1 MYKNKVETLDA
12 YAKERI
18 EWANATAWQDETYS
32 QIGLRGFWKSRV
44 GSGQR
49 LWRAVG
55 NYFDEL
61 RYAWQRA
68 WRGYDDVGIFNLNDR
83 LCATLQL
90 QLIDFYQ
97 SHHEIVDNPEV
108 DVAVLQIID
117 LLGYIGDEK
126 ALKELYPDAPV
137 EDFGVFQIP
146 KYTHDQYM
154 TAAKVARAKLKQA
167 FDLLGDNIEAL
178 WI

>member
-1 MYKNKVETLDA
+1 MRNKKETLDA
-12 YAKERI
+12 YAEERVK
-18 EWANATAWQDETYS
+18 WAKATAWQSDCL
-32 QIGLRGFWKSRV
+32 QFGLRGFWKSRV
-44 GSGQR
+44 GSGQKLR
-49 LWRAVG
+49 YALGR
-55 NYFDEL
+55 YFDEL

-68 WRGYDDVGIFNLNDR
+68 WRGYDDTSIFNFNDR
-83 LCATLQL
+83 LCAQLQL

-97 SHHEIVDNPEV
+97 SHHEIVDNPDV
-108 DVAVLQIID
+108 DAAVLKIIE
-117 LLGYIGDEK
+117 LLGYVDDER

-154 TAAKVARAKLKQA
+154 AANKLTHEKLVEA
-167 FDLLGDNIEAL
+167 FGLLGEYIEPL

>member
-1 MYKNKVETLDA
+1 MSKKKEVIDA
-12 YAKERI
+12 YAKERV
-18 EWANATAWQDETYS
+18 EWAKATAWQTDTYS

-97 SHHEIVDNPEV
+97 SHHEIVDAPDV
-108 DVAVLQIID
+108 DAAVLKIIE
-117 LLGYIGDEK
+117 LLGYIEDER
-126 ALKELYPDAPV
+126 ALKELYPNVPV
-137 EDFGVFQIP
+137 EDFGLFQIP
-146 KYTHDQYM
+146 KYTHEQYI
-154 TAAKVARAKLKQA
+154 AADKMAHAKLKEA
-167 FDLLGDNIEAL
+167 FELLGEYIEPL